1 MKIVYS
7 NSEFKPGTLLRRI
20 YFYDDDG
27 DVIMT
32 DGPVYEEIEEDDSDQ
47 PYDGPEDD
55 REEDDD

>member
-7 NSEFKPGTLLRRI
+7 NNEFKPGTMLRRI

-32 DGPVYEEIEEDDSDQ
+32 DKIAYEEPVDEEDDSDGH
-47 PYDGPEDD
+47 YDGPEDD
-55 REEDDD
+55 